1 LTRPWASAHLFVQ
14 TLDTNNSPHLTTLLR
29 VLCFGHTSTMALDL
43 TTIQRALRARRI
55 TWRYH
60 ALLRAQERGITRA
73 QAVQVLIEGE
83 IIEQRPRAKP
93 YPQCLMMKAM
103 SDNRPLYV
111 SLGYNQRG
119 DRIGL

>member
-1 LTRPWASAHLFVQ
+1 
-14 TLDTNNSPHLTTLLR
+14 
-29 VLCFGHTSTMALDL
+29 MALDL
-43 TTIQRALRARRI
+43 FTIQWAARAGRI

-93 YPQCLMMKAM
+93 YPQCLMMKVM

-111 SLGYNQRG
+111 SLGYDQRG
-119 DRIGL
+119 DRIYIITVHWLDPSRWEDPWRRRRRRRP